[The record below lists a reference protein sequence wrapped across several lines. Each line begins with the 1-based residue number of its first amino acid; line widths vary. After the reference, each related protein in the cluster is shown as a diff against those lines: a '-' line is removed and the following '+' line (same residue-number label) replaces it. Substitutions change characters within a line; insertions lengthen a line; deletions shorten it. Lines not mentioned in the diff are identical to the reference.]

1 MKDLKA
7 FLSAGPYTV
16 NLELIVTDD
25 TSTLSVGGDAP
36 QFEEADGLTIFSDG
50 EFWIVLRRAAISH
63 TIIAHECFHATH
75 FILDSCDVKFTKGA
89 KNEAFSYFNGY
100 LHKQVY
106 SQLKKWNIRVK

>member
-1 MKDLKA
+1 MKDFKA
-7 FLSAGPYTV
+7 SLDPAPYTV

-25 TSTLSVGGDAP
+25 TSTLSLCDDAP
-36 QFEEADGLTIFSDG
+36 KLCEADGLAIFIDSD
-50 EFWIVLRRAAISH
+50 FWIVLRRGALSN

-89 KNEAFSYFNGY
+89 KNEAFSYFNGH

-106 SQLKKWNIRVK
+106 NQLKKWKLRVK

>member
-1 MKDLKA
+1 VKDLNA
-7 FLSAGPYTV
+7 FLSAAPYTV

-25 TSTLSVGGDAP
+25 TSTLCLGGEAP
-36 QFEEADGLTIFSDG
+36 QFEEADGLTVFLDG
-50 EFWIVLRRAAISH
+50 DFWIVLRRPAISH

-106 SQLKKWNIRVK
+106 SQLKKWHIRVK